1 MKTKTVI
8 RAMIDELNKQYDHCE
23 NQMRKEKNVS
33 IRIIIGRKQENLRSQ
48 ISILEW
54 TIEK

>member
-8 RAMIDELNKQYDHCE
+8 KAMIDELNKQYEHCE
-23 NQMRKEKNVS
+23 GQMKKESNVS
-33 IRIIIGRKQENLRSQ
+33 IRGIIGRKQENLRSQ

-54 TIEK
+54 AIEK